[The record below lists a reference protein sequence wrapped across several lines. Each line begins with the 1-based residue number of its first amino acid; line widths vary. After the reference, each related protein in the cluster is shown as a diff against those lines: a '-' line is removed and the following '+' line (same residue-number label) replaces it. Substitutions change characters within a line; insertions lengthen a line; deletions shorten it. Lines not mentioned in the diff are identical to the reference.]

1 MMYGPFDGVC
11 MRGVTFED
19 NNILIAYINRYLEDT
34 LSVDEYDRVFDAQER
49 YIADI
54 VHVDAGEGLLGDY
67 NV

>member
-1 MMYGPFDGVC
+1 MRYRPFDGVR

-19 NNILIAYINRYLEDT
+19 NNTLIAYLNRDLDDT
-34 LSVDEYDRVFDAQER
+34 LTVDDCDRVYDAQER

-54 VHVDAGEGLLGDY
+54 VHVDAGEGLLCDC

>member
-1 MMYGPFDGVC
+1 MMYRPFDGTR

-19 NNILIAYINRYLEDT
+19 NNTLIRYINRYLEDT
-34 LSVDEYDRVFDAQER
+34 LTVDEYNRVFDAQER

-54 VHVDAGEGLLGDY
+54 VHVDAGEGLLCDY